1 MRRRKPVITGTLR
14 VTRGGTAFVAPEGG
28 GPEILLRRAG
38 GHGALPGDV
47 VEVVTSETKWGMRGR
62 VVDVVEARTSGALGV
77 VEKSGRG
84 FRVATDR
91 RDLPPWFNVGRAALG
106 DAEVGDRVWVEVLR
120 DGSGAATANCVIRE
134 VLGSWE
140 DPSTDH
146 RAVALRFGLQEEFS
160 SQATLEALR
169 LSAPDHL
176 LAGRRD
182 FRGEL
187 VFTIDPEDAKDY
199 DDALSVVELGSGLF
213 EVGVH
218 IADVSSFVL
227 QGTALDLE
235 AKERGA
241 SVYLCGGVLPML
253 PPALSEGLC
262 SLEPDVDRFTLSV
275 VFTLD
280 NRGRVRDRKFIRGLI
295 RSKAR
300 LTYRG
305 AQAYLNGE
313 SDPDPLCDSLKVLAR
328 LAACLADVRRG
339 KGALDLD
346 VPEKEVVLDERGIP
360 TQIGLEEKL
369 DSHHIV
375 EEFMLLANETVA
387 AEAESK
393 RVPFVYREHPR
404 PKFEKLEELALSLAD
419 LGVRFSP
426 GSVRRGRDLEVPLA
440 AISNERLKALGS
452 YLILRAME
460 RARYAPGPSHHFG
473 LASDCYCHFTSPI
486 RRYPDLY
493 NHRGLSSVL
502 FPTVPRAANA
512 SHGVS
517 GAAGTVKNEAAKA
530 GSSEPWD
537 PELISE
543 SSSEAERRAESAERE
558 LIEIK
563 CIRFMEGRLGECF
576 SGLVTAVMARGYTI
590 GLDDYPVEG
599 FAPKPAL
606 RRRARGRE
614 GLCLGDRVT
623 VRVARADPLQVE
635 LELAIVKKGR
645 YDADKLD

>member
-1 MRRRKPVITGTLR
+1 M
-14 VTRGGTAFVAPEGG
+14 APEGG
-28 GPEILLRRAG
+28 GPDILLRRAA
-38 GHGALPGDV
+38 GHGALPGDI
-47 VEVVTSETKWGMRGR
+47 VEVVISETKWGMRGR
-62 VVDVVEARTSGALGV
+62 VVDVVEARASGALGV
-77 VEKSGRG
+77 IEKSGRG
-84 FRVATDR
+84 FRVAMDR
-91 RDLPPWFNVGRAALG
+91 RDYPPWFNVSRAALG

-120 DGSGAATANCVIRE
+120 DGSGAATANCVVKE

-140 DPSTDH
+140 DPSTDL
-146 RAVALRFGLQEEFS
+146 RAVALRFGLREDFS
-160 SQATLEALR
+160 PQATLEAQR
-169 LSAPDHL
+169 LSAPDYL
-176 LAGRRD
+176 LGGRRD
-182 FRGEL
+182 FREEL

-199 DDALSVVELGSGLF
+199 DDALSVVELGGGLF

-227 QGTALDLE
+227 QGTALDAE
-235 AKERGA
+235 AKERGT
-241 SVYLCGGVLPML
+241 SVYLCGGVIPML

-275 VFTLD
+275 VFILD
-280 NRGRVRDRKFIRGLI
+280 RHGRVRDRKFARGLI

-305 AQAYLNGE
+305 AQTYLNGK
-313 SDPDPLCDSLKVLAR
+313 SDPGPLGSALKALAR

-339 KGALDLD
+339 KGALELD
-346 VPEKEVVLDERGIP
+346 VPEKTVVLDERGTP

-369 DSHHIV
+369 DSHHII

-387 AEAESK
+387 AEVDSK
-393 RVPFVYREHPR
+393 GVPFVYRTHPR
-404 PKFEKLEELALSLAD
+404 PKLEKLEELALSLAD

-440 AISNERLKALGS
+440 AISDEGRKALGS
-452 YLILRAME
+452 YLVLRALE

-493 NHRGLSSVL
+493 NHRALSSVL
-502 FPTVPRAANA
+502 FPTVLRAAN
-512 SHGVS
+512 GGR
-517 GAAGTVKNEAAKA
+517 GAPGAGGTVKDEAGKA

-563 CIRFMEGRLGECF
+563 CIRFMEGKLGECF
-576 SGLVTAVMARGYTI
+576 SGLVTAVMERGYTV

-606 RRRARGRE
+606 RRRARGRG

-635 LELAIVKKGR
+635 LELAIVKKGS